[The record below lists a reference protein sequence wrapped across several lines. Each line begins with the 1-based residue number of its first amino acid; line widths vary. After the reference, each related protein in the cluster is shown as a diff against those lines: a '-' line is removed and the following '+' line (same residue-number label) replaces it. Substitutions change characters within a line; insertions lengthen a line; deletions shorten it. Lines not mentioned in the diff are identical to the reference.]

1 MPERNSFNS
10 EELHEVIGQEP
21 SGIIKWSLIFFFF
34 IITAIIA
41 AAYSIQYSDIL
52 NGKIVIMAN
61 NAPKAVIAKIDGKIL
76 HLLLH
81 EENVVRKGDIIAY
94 MESTANHAEVL
105 RLSFALDNLQR
116 AVGTD
121 RWESLTQWIP
131 DSYTHLGEVQIPFQL
146 FMQSFIQLQSY
157 LENGFYIRKKE
168 MLEID
173 IRNNITLG
181 KRLVEQRSIIE
192 KDYLIATQE
201 FIVKEQLYKEKVLP
215 LLEYKQEE
223 SRLLN
228 KQLPL
233 EAMKSSMLQQ
243 EGVISGKQEE
253 LLQLDQ
259 QVIQQKKAFL
269 QALSTL
275 ISELNSWKMQYLLI
289 APTSGV
295 LTFPTL
301 LQDNQD
307 VKPGQELCY
316 VIPSNS
322 EYYGE
327 LTLTQENSGK
337 VKPGQEVFIK
347 LSGYPAQEFGRLTG
361 HISFITK
368 VADKNKQYIAKVILH
383 NGMLTEYGYK
393 PAFKHAMAA
402 DADIVTD
409 KSRLIY
415 KFLYTLRYMWSKTR

>member
-1 MPERNSFNS
+1 MPEKNVFNS

-21 SGIIKWSLIFFFF
+21 SGIIKWSLMTFLI
-34 IITAIIA
+34 IITIIVA
-41 AAYSIQYSDIL
+41 AGYWIQYSDVV

-61 NAPKAVIAKIDGKIL
+61 DAPKAVIARIDGKVL
-76 HLLLH
+76 RLLLQ

-94 MESTANHAEVL
+94 MESTADHAEVL
-105 RLSFALDNLQR
+105 KLSSALANLQTG
-116 AVGTD
+116 VGAAK
-121 RWESLTQWIP
+121 WEVLNQWIP
-131 DSYTHLGEVQIPFQL
+131 DGYSHLGEMQIPFQL
-146 FMQSFIQLQSY
+146 FMESFIQLQSY
-157 LENGFYIRKKE
+157 LENGFYIQKKA
-168 MLEID
+168 MLEKD
-173 IRNNITLG
+173 IRNNIALG
-181 KRLVEQRSIIE
+181 KRLMEQRSIIE
-192 KDYLIATQE
+192 KDYLIASQE
-201 FIVKEQLYKEKVLP
+201 FVVKEQLYKEKVLP

-228 KQLPL
+228 KQLPV

-243 EGVISGKQEE
+243 EGAVSGKQEE

-275 ISELNSWKMQYLLI
+275 ISELNRWKMQYLLI
-289 APTSGV
+289 APSNGT
-295 LTFPTL
+295 LTFPAL

-316 VIPSNS
+316 IVPSCS

-337 VKPGQEVFIK
+337 VKPGQQVFIK
-347 LSGYPAQEFGRLTG
+347 LSGYPPQEFGRLTG
-361 HISFITK
+361 HISFIAS
-368 VADKNKQYIAKVILH
+368 VPDKNKQYIAKVILH
-383 NGMLTEYGYK
+383 NGMRTEYGYK
-393 PAFKHAMAA
+393 PAFKHAMTA

-415 KFLYTLRYMWSKTR
+415 KFLYTLRYIWNKSR